1 MALWKYTVSTETCKE
16 AIELAQIKKG
26 KGRGGA
32 IEKSGWSYVNGAV
45 SRCLI
50 LYEQGLTQ

>member
-1 MALWKYTVSTETCKE
+1 MALWKYTVSTETCEE

-32 IEKSGWSYVNGAV
+32 IEMSGWSYVNGAV

-50 LYEQGLTQ
+50 LYEQGLAR